1 MYSSIDDVYEE
12 LMILY
17 DKADKKG
24 FKIGEA
30 LYKQSLFFVDTDLI
44 VDNKAQNLIKKY
56 TFCKKFNTPP
66 YPSLQDTP
74 AKLVDDFMLIDE
86 EITAIKESKNKE
98 VNNGTKI

>member
-1 MYSSIDDVYEE
+1 MYSSINDVYEE
-12 LMILY
+12 LVDLY
-17 DKADKKG
+17 DKAEKPG

-30 LYKQSLFFVDTDLI
+30 LYKQSLFFVDSDML
-44 VDNKAQNLIKKY
+44 VDSKAQNLIKKY
-56 TFCKKFNTPP
+56 TYCKKFNTPP

-98 VNNGTKI
+98 VNNG